1 MKRFARILCLALA
14 AVMLLAVAASCKKDE
29 EETPGSRYDPE
40 NDFVRFAIEGQ
51 DGVFNPFFSTTA
63 YDSEITGLTQI
74 GMLSTTGKDAV
85 IAYGDNEACV
95 TKDYTEVRLDANG
108 NPIPDG
114 LNAEVAFTEYSASI
128 SSICS
133 V

>member
-51 DGVFNPFFSTTA
+51 DGVFNP
-63 YDSEITGLTQI
+63 
-74 GMLSTTGKDAV
+74 
-85 IAYGDNEACV
+85 
-95 TKDYTEVRLDANG
+95 
-108 NPIPDG
+108 
-114 LNAEVAFTEYSASI
+114 
-128 SSICS
+128 
-133 V
+133 